1 MKSSPLAGTIKV
13 PRQSNSC
20 PLSSTLLLRAPKITA
35 IYEGQLPWKRNDLI
49 VFLTA
54 EEDLIP
60 LTGICII
67 PHFSTLM
74 PKIYKTLINDKEVW

>member
-13 PRQSNSC
+13 PHQSNSF
-20 PLSSTLLLRAPKITA
+20 PFSSTLLLGAPKITA

-67 PHFSTLM
+67 PNVSTLM
-74 PKIYKTLINDKEVW
+74 PKIDKTLINDKEVW